1 MLLLDLPQAVAASGL
16 KVVEIDGWRT
26 RGHGELAAVQTVVC
40 HHTATAASAPGD
52 YPSLGIVVNGRPDLA
67 GPLANLGLGRS
78 GTVYVI
84 AAGVA
89 YHAGETWSASQDN
102 WHTIGIEAEH
112 DGISPWPAELVDAY
126 TRLCAALAAHYG
138 LSAARVQGH
147 KEVCKPAG
155 RKSDPNFD
163 MTTFRARVAARMH
176 AQEDDVPY
184 SDWPQADKDALAAD
198 VAKGV
203 LDSLVGPK
211 LTVRRAL
218 RRAGKPLP
226 EVVAAIAKAINAGV
240 RSAAVD
246 GIRAGISAG
255 QKKEQKS

>member
-16 KVVEIDGWRT
+16 KVVEVDGWRT

-40 HHTATAASAPGD
+40 HHTATAASASGD

-102 WHTIGIEAEH
+102 WHAIGIEAEH
-112 DGISPWPAELVDAY
+112 DGLSPWPAELVDAFA
-126 TRLCAALAAHYG
+126 RLCASLAAHYG

-163 MTTFRARVAARMH
+163 MTTFRARVEHEMEKEA
-176 AQEDDVPY
+176 DDMPFG
-184 SDWPQADKDALAAD
+184 DWPQADKDELVAA
-198 VAKGV
+198 VAKKV
-203 LDSLVGPK
+203 LDSPVDDDPK
-211 LTVRRAL
+211 VTVRRAL
-218 RRAGKPLP
+218 RRAGTPIP
-226 EVVAAIAKAINAGV
+226 ELAAAIAAAINKGAAAGAEEG
-240 RSAAVD
+240 R
-246 GIRAGISAG
+246 
-255 QKKEQKS
+255 KP